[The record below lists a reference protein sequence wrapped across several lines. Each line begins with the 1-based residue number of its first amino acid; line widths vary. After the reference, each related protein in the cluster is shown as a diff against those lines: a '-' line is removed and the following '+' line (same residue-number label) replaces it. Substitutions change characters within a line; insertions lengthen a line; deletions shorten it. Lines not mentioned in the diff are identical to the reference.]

1 MNPSTPAQK
10 PVTLLQL
17 SSMKRKQEPIAM
29 MTAYDYP
36 SAQLAEAAGVDVILV
51 GDSVG
56 NVVQGRETT
65 LPVTLEQMIYH
76 AEIVSRAVHHPFVI
90 ADLPFATYH
99 GSEDYILHHVS
110 RMIRDGG
117 VKAVKMEGG
126 EEIIPAIQVA
136 IKAGIPVMG
145 HIGLMPQSV
154 HKVGG
159 YKVQG
164 RESGMANKLLEEAL
178 KLEAA
183 GVFAIVLELV
193 TDEVAALITERLSIP
208 TIGIGS
214 GHRCDGQV
222 LVFHDLINYQL
233 TPRPKKFVKN
243 YADVGSL
250 IKQAIAD
257 YVADVKSRTFPA
269 EAHTFHANGSSDL
282 DHLYGRGDSQRS

>member
-65 LPVTLEQMIYH
+65 LPVTIEQMIYH
-76 AEIVSRAVHHPFVI
+76 AEMVSRAVHHPFVI

-126 EEIIPAIQVA
+126 EEIIPAIHVA

-250 IKQAIAD
+250 IKQAIGD
-257 YVADVKSRTFPA
+257 YVADVKSRAFPA
-269 EAHTFHANGSSDL
+269 DAHTFHVNGASDL

>member
-36 SAQLAEAAGVDVILV
+36 SAQLAEAAGVDIILV

-65 LPVTLEQMIYH
+65 LPVTIEQMIYH
-76 AEIVSRAVHHPFVI
+76 AEMVSRAVHHPFVI

-126 EEIIPAIQVA
+126 EEIIPAIHVA

-250 IKQAIAD
+250 IKQAIGD
-257 YVADVKSRTFPA
+257 YVADVKSRAFPA
-269 EAHTFHANGSSDL
+269 DAHTFHVNGASDL